1 MIIKIAVK
9 NILRNKRRTIL
20 TSLAMI
26 LGIASLLIFTSF
38 ISEQMK
44 GFREG
49 IIREGLGHIQI
60 ASDEDFYS
68 KGKFDPSAFKIEN
81 SDSIESKLKSNQ
93 NVMNV
98 IPSIG
103 FSAMAAGKDKTITL
117 LLKAY
122 PRDKI
127 HFANTHNETVNGQ
140 ISPSFLIDG
149 KNFSSKTD
157 EIIIG
162 DLAAKILG
170 IKCGDILTIMS
181 ILPGGALNA
190 SDFTICGIYK
200 GGDSGKI
207 YAYIPYESIGK
218 LIDSKNPSSFTVFL
232 SSENQT
238 DKTLQTLK
246 KSYPDLSIKLWNELA
261 DFYTQVN
268 GMYSAFLKVISTIM
282 ILVTVFVVMNTMSMS
297 VFERM
302 REIGTMRAVG
312 TSRKRIFSMLSIEG
326 FCLGI
331 FGSFTGIIFGY
342 LLSFAING
350 LGGIPFSYDGF
361 DYHILISPAFSD
373 AIKAALPVLFVSL
386 AGTLPAAYKASRLS
400 VAETLRY

>member
-1 MIIKIAVK
+1 MILKIAVK

-38 ISEQMK
+38 ISQQMK
-44 GFREG
+44 GFKEG

-60 ASDEDFYS
+60 ASNEDFFS
-68 KGKFDPSAFKIEN
+68 KGKFDPFAFTIEN
-81 SDSIESKLKSNQ
+81 CESIESGLKSNPEI
-93 NVMNV
+93 NNI

-103 FSAMAAGKDKTITL
+103 FSAMAAGKEKTITL
-117 LLKAY
+117 LIKAY

-127 HFANTHNETVNGQ
+127 LFSESHDENINGK
-140 ISPSFLIDG
+140 ISPAFLIEG
-149 KNFSSKTD
+149 KNFSPETD
-157 EIIIG
+157 GIIIG

-170 IKCGDILTIMS
+170 IKCGEILTIMS

-190 SDFTICGIYK
+190 SDFTVCGIYK

-207 YAYIPYESIGK
+207 YAYIPYESASK
-218 LIDSKNPSSFTVFL
+218 VIDFKNPTSLTIFL
-232 SSENQT
+232 SNEN
-238 DKTLQTLK
+238 KTNETVQ
-246 KSYPDLSIKLWNELA
+246 SISNSFPYLSIKSWNELA
-261 DFYTQVN
+261 EFYTQVN
-268 GMYSAFLKVISTIM
+268 GMYSAFLKVIAAIM

-312 TSRKRIFSMLSIEG
+312 TSRKRIFAMLSIEG

-331 FGSFTGIIFGY
+331 FGCIAGI
-342 LLSFAING
+342 LSGFVLSIIINL

-361 DYHILISPAFSD
+361 LYHIQISPSITD
-373 AIKAALPVLFVSL
+373 ALKAALPVLIVSL
-386 AGTLPAAYKASRLS
+386 AGSLPAAIKGSKLS

>member
-9 NILRNKRRTIL
+9 NIMRNKRRTIL

-60 ASDEDFYS
+60 ASNESFFS
-68 KGKFDPSAFKIEN
+68 KGKFDPSAFIIDN
-81 SDSIESKLKSNQ
+81 SDSIELKIKSNQ
-93 NVMNV
+93 DVINV

-103 FSAMAAGKDKTITL
+103 FSAMAAGKNKTITL
-117 LLKAY
+117 LIKAY

-127 HFANTHNETVNGQ
+127 HFSKDQNETVNGQ
-140 ISPSFLIDG
+140 ISPSFLIHG
-149 KNFSSKTD
+149 NNFSPETD

-170 IKCGDILTIMS
+170 IKCGEILTIMS
-181 ILPGGALNA
+181 ILPGGALKA
-190 SDFTICGIYK
+190 SDFTVCGIYK
-200 GGDSGKI
+200 GSESGKI
-207 YAYIPYESIGK
+207 YAYIPYESRGK
-218 LIDSKNPSSFTVFL
+218 LIDAESPSSFTLFL

-238 DKTLQTLK
+238 DKVTHN
-246 KSYPDLSIKLWNELA
+246 IKNSFPELTIKPWHQLA
-261 DFYTQVN
+261 EFYTQVN
-268 GMYSAFLKVISTIM
+268 GMYSAFLKVISAIM

-297 VFERM
+297 VFERI

-331 FGSFTGIIFGY
+331 FGSFVGIVFGF
-342 LLSFAING
+342 LLSFAINA

-361 DYHILISPAFSD
+361 DYHILISPDFSD

-386 AGTLPAAYKASRLS
+386 LGTLPAAYKGSRLS

>member
-9 NILRNKRRTIL
+9 NIMRNKRRTIL

-26 LGIASLLIFTSF
+26 LGIAALLIFTSF

-49 IIREGLGHIQI
+49 IISEGLGHIQI
-60 ASDEDFYS
+60 ASNESFFS
-68 KGKFDPSAFKIEN
+68 KGKFDPSAFIIEN
-81 SDSIESKLKSNQ
+81 SDSIELNIKSNQ
-93 NVMNV
+93 DVINV

-103 FSAMAAGKDKTITL
+103 FSAMAAGKNKTITL
-117 LLKAY
+117 LIKAY

-127 HFANTHNETVNGQ
+127 HFLKDQNETVNGQ
-140 ISPSFLIDG
+140 VSPSFLIHG
-149 KNFSSKTD
+149 KNFSSEKD

-170 IKCGDILTIMS
+170 IKCGEILTIMS
-181 ILPGGALNA
+181 ILPGGALKA
-190 SDFTICGIYK
+190 SDFTVCGIYK

-207 YAYIPYESIGK
+207 YAYIPYESRGK
-218 LIDSKNPSSFTVFL
+218 LIDAESPSSFTVFL
-232 SSENQT
+232 SSENHT
-238 DKTLQTLK
+238 DKTIQTLK
-246 KSYPDLSIKLWNELA
+246 NSYPELSIKPWHELA
-261 DFYTQVN
+261 EFYTQVN
-268 GMYSAFLKVISTIM
+268 GMYSAFLKVISAIM

-297 VFERM
+297 VFERI

-312 TSRKRIFSMLSIEG
+312 TSRKRIFSMLLIEG
-326 FCLGI
+326 FFLGI
-331 FGSFTGIIFGY
+331 FGSFTGIFFGY
-342 LLSFAING
+342 LLSFAINA

-361 DYHILISPAFSD
+361 DYHIRISPDFFD

-386 AGTLPAAYKASRLS
+386 AGTLPAAYKGSRLS

>member
-9 NILRNKRRTIL
+9 NIMRNKRRTIL

-26 LGIASLLIFTSF
+26 LGIAALLIFTSF

-49 IIREGLGHIQI
+49 IISEGLGHIQI
-60 ASDEDFYS
+60 ASNESFFS
-68 KGKFDPSAFKIEN
+68 KGKFDPSAFIIEN
-81 SDSIESKLKSNQ
+81 SDSIELNIKSNQ
-93 NVMNV
+93 DVINV

-103 FSAMAAGKDKTITL
+103 FSAMAAGKNKTITL
-117 LLKAY
+117 LIKAY

-127 HFANTHNETVNGQ
+127 HFLKDQNETVNGQ
-140 ISPSFLIDG
+140 VSPSFLIHG
-149 KNFSSKTD
+149 KNFSSEKD

-170 IKCGDILTIMS
+170 IKCGEILTIMS
-181 ILPGGALNA
+181 ILPGGTLKA
-190 SDFTICGIYK
+190 SDFTVCGIYK

-207 YAYIPYESIGK
+207 YAYIPYESRGK
-218 LIDSKNPSSFTVFL
+218 LIDAESPSSFTVFL
-232 SSENQT
+232 SSENHT
-238 DKTLQTLK
+238 DKTIQTLK
-246 KSYPDLSIKLWNELA
+246 NSYPELSIKPWHELA
-261 DFYTQVN
+261 EFYTQVN
-268 GMYSAFLKVISTIM
+268 GMYSAFLKVISAIM

-297 VFERM
+297 VFERI

-312 TSRKRIFSMLSIEG
+312 TSRKRIFSMLLIEG
-326 FCLGI
+326 FFLGI
-331 FGSFTGIIFGY
+331 FGSFTGIFFGY
-342 LLSFAING
+342 LLSFAINA

-361 DYHILISPAFSD
+361 DYHIRISPDFFD

-386 AGTLPAAYKASRLS
+386 AGTLPAAYKGSRLS

>member
-1 MIIKIAVK
+1 MILKIAVK

-26 LGIASLLIFTSF
+26 MGIASLLIFTSF
-38 ISEQMK
+38 ISQQMK

-49 IIREGLGHIQI
+49 IIRDGLGHIQI
-60 ASDEDFYS
+60 ASDINFFS
-68 KGKFDPSAFKIEN
+68 KGRFDPSAFIIKNHE
-81 SDSIESKLKSNQ
+81 SIETKLESNHEIT
-93 NVMNV
+93 NI

-103 FSAMAAGKDKTITL
+103 FSAMAAGKNKTITL
-117 LLKAY
+117 LIKAY
-122 PRDKI
+122 PSDKI
-127 HFANTHNETVNGQ
+127 HFSKTHDETVNGE
-140 ISPSFLIDG
+140 ISPSFLISG
-149 KNFSSKTD
+149 NNFTAETD

-162 DLAAKILG
+162 DLAAKILDV
-170 IKCGDILTIMS
+170 KCGEILTVMS

-190 SDFTICGIYK
+190 SDFTVCGIYK

-207 YAYIPYESIGK
+207 YAYIPYESRGK
-218 LIDSKNPSSFTVFL
+218 LIDSQNPSSYTIFL
-232 SSENQT
+232 ASENKTDQT
-238 DKTLQTLK
+238 IQTLK
-246 KSYPDLSIKLWNELA
+246 KSFPELSIKPWHELA
-261 DFYTQVN
+261 DFYMQVN
-268 GMYSAFLKVISTIM
+268 GMYSAFLKVISAIM

-312 TSRKRIFSMLSIEG
+312 TSRKRIFAMLSLEG
-326 FCLGI
+326 FSLGL
-331 FGSFTGIIFGY
+331 FGCFTGILFGY
-342 LLSFAING
+342 LLSFAINA

-361 DYHILISPAFSD
+361 SYHIQIFPDLYD

-386 AGTLPAAYKASRLS
+386 AGTLPAAYKGSRLS